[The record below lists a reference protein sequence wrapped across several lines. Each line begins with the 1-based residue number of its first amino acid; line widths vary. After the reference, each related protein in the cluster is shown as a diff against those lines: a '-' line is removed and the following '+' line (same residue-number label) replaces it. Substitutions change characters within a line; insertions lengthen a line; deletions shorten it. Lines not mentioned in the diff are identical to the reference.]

1 LKSVRPII
9 EAWWKFSSPDALMF
23 ATFGW
28 GERKGQPVPRWGKNL
43 LRLRIRPVARKLGIP
58 DRLVTFHVMRHVMR
72 RTLGTDMQQLEP
84 PRTSKACCDT
94 PVSGLKVTE
103 TGKCRREV
111 RCISRSRHPR

>member
-1 LKSVRPII
+1 MRPII

-58 DRLVTFHVMRHVMR
+58 DRLVTFEVIR
-72 RTLGTDMQQLEP
+72 RTLGDGHAAAWNLE
-84 PRTSKACCDT
+84 RHA
-94 PVSGLKVTE
+94 GHAAA
-103 TGKCRREV
+103 REY
-111 RCISRSRHPR
+111 PDDG